1 MSNDIKIEEHP
12 AATGAVLQKGVGT
25 WYLTFTGPADFIR
38 TQPITYNE
46 VGDAI
51 DAFSEDKAISYIQRR
66 IAISGYVAQ
75 RRKPPRSPSDAA
87 EWSLTYVG
95 RPGR

>member
-12 AATGAVLQKGVGT
+12 AATGVVLQKGVGT

-38 TQPITYNE
+38 TQPITYNQI
-46 VGDAI
+46 GDAI
-51 DAFSEDKAISYIQRR
+51 NAFSEEKTISYIQRR
-66 IAISGYVAQ
+66 IAMAVYVTE